1 MQLKRETRFEHEYL
15 EDFEDGECLFE
26 EGDTG
31 RDLYIVQ
38 SGSVQIL
45 KKTNGIL
52 LEMAHFKKGDFFGDM
67 SLLQS
72 LPRYAS
78 AFAKGKTR
86 VLILKPAGFLLKI
99 RRDPT
104 FAFEMLQ
111 QLSYRVKMSND
122 RLLHVVEKHKLPP
135 DEIQSILMILGGGG
149 ANLP

>member
-1 MQLKRETRFEHEYL
+1 
-15 EDFEDGECLFE
+15 
-26 EGDTG
+26 
-31 RDLYIVQ
+31 
-38 SGSVQIL
+38 
-45 KKTNGIL
+45 
-52 LEMAHFKKGDFFGDM
+52 M